1 MRFVSFHRDG
11 ADGAGTIVPG
21 FIDDRTPGG
30 PWVVDVTRPGN
41 APWAAALP
49 ADMLAWTEMGL
60 AALAGRLAACEFPPP
75 ARMPLARARLAAP
88 LPRPG
93 KIVGAAFNYHDAL
106 RERDMA
112 PPAAPV
118 IFIKSGRTVIGPGE
132 AVRLAPGVGNVT
144 YEAELAVV
152 IGRTALRIGPDEA
165 FDCVAGYM
173 TLNDVSASDMV
184 RADKAFVRGKNQP
197 TFCPCGPWI
206 ATPDE
211 VPDPEALAVSLRLDG
226 IVRQAG
232 STRDLVFGIAELI
245 AYASTQMPL
254 DPGDIIATGT
264 PAGVAASHHPPAW
277 LRPGS
282 AMSAEVQGLGVLT
295 NPVLTSDVS

>member
-1 MRFVSFHRDG
+1 MRFVSFYRPDG
-11 ADGAGTIVPG
+11 RVVPG
-21 FIDDRTPGG
+21 FIDDRRPGASC
-30 PWVVDVTRPGN
+30 VVDVTLPGN
-41 APWAAALP
+41 AAWAAALP
-49 ADMLAWTEMGL
+49 PDMLSWVEMDL
-60 AALAGRLAACEFPPP
+60 ERLAARLRECVFPDA
-75 ARMPLARARLAAP
+75 ARIPLPRARLAAP

-106 RERDMA
+106 KERGMA

-118 IFIKSGRTVIGPGE
+118 IFIKSGRTVIGPDQ
-132 AVRLAPGVGNVT
+132 AVRLAADVGNVT

-152 IGRTALRIGPDEA
+152 IGRTALRIDAAQAPA
-165 FDCVAGYM
+165 HIAGYL

-211 VPDPEALAVSLRLDG
+211 VAAPDALAVTLRLDG
-226 IVRQAG
+226 TLRQAG
-232 STRDLVFGIAELI
+232 NTAALVFGIAELI

-264 PAGVAASHHPPAW
+264 PAGVAASHQPAAW

-282 AMSAEVQGLGVLT
+282 AMIAEVQGLGALR
-295 NPVLTSDVS
+295 NPIMASDS

>member
-1 MRFVSFHRDG
+1 MRFVSFYRGDG
-11 ADGAGTIVPG
+11 RVVPG
-21 FIDDRTPGG
+21 FIDDSRPGEAC
-30 PWVVDVTRPGN
+30 VVDVTSPANGG
-41 APWAAALP
+41 WAAALP
-49 ADMLAWTEMGL
+49 ADLLSWVEMDLGAL
-60 AALAGRLAACEFPPP
+60 AARLRDHAFPDAARLPLAGT
-75 ARMPLARARLAAP
+75 RLAAP

-93 KIVGAAFNYHDAL
+93 KIVGAAFNYRDAL
-106 RERDMA
+106 KERDMA
-112 PPAAPV
+112 PPASPV
-118 IFIKSGRTVIGPGE
+118 IFIKSGRTVIGPDDP
-132 AVRLAPGVGNVT
+132 VRLAADVGNVT

-152 IGRTALRIGPDEA
+152 IGRTALRIDAAQAPA
-165 FDCVAGYM
+165 HIAGYL

-211 VPDPEALAVSLRLDG
+211 VPAPQALDVSLRLDG
-226 IVRQAG
+226 TLRQSG
-232 STRDLVFGIAELI
+232 NTSDLVFGIAELI

-264 PAGVAASHHPPAW
+264 PAGVAISHQPAAW

-282 AMSAEVQGLGVLT
+282 TMVAEVQGLGALR
-295 NPVLTSDVS
+295 NPIVASLS

>member
-1 MRFVSFHRDG
+1 MKFVSFYRD
-11 ADGAGTIVPG
+11 DGRIVPG
-21 FIDDRTPGG
+21 FIDSRDPEA
-30 PWVVDVTRPGN
+30 PEVIDVTRPGN
-41 APWAAALP
+41 DPWAAALP
-49 ADMLAWTEMGL
+49 MDL
-60 AALAGRLAACEFPPP
+60 AAWVELGLQSLAPRLAACTYPDA
-75 ARMPLARARLAAP
+75 ARVPLARTRLAAP

-112 PPAAPV
+112 PPATPV
-118 IFIKSGRTVIGPGE
+118 IFVKSGRTVIGPD
-132 AVRLAPGVGNVT
+132 APVRLAADVGNVT
-144 YEAELAVV
+144 YEAELGVV
-152 IGRTALRIGPDEA
+152 IGRTALRIDA
-165 FDCVAGYM
+165 AQALSHIAGYLV
-173 TLNDVSASDMV
+173 LNDVSASDMV

-211 VPDPEALAVSLRLDG
+211 IEDPAALGVRLQVDG
-226 IVRQAG
+226 QTRQSG
-232 STRDLVFGIAELI
+232 NTKDLVFGIAELI

-264 PAGVAASHHPPAW
+264 PAGVAASHQPPAW

-282 AMSAEVQGLGVLT
+282 AMITEVDGLGALHT
-295 NPVLTSDVS
+295 PILASEPS

>member
-1 MRFVSFHRDG
+1 MRFVSFYRGDG
-11 ADGAGTIVPG
+11 RVVPG
-21 FIDDRTPGG
+21 FIDDRRAGEAC
-30 PWVVDVTRPGN
+30 VVDVTLPGN
-41 APWAAALP
+41 DAWAAALP
-49 ADMLAWTEMGL
+49 PDLLAWVEMDL
-60 AALAGRLAACEFPPP
+60 RRLATRLRACAFPET
-75 ARMPLARARLAAP
+75 ARTPLSRTRLAAP

-106 RERDMA
+106 KERGM
-112 PPAAPV
+112 PPPETPV
-118 IFIKSGRTVIGPGE
+118 IFIKSGRTVIGPDE
-132 AVRLAPGVGNVT
+132 PVRLAPDVGNVT

-152 IGRTALRIGPDEA
+152 ISRTALRIDA
-165 FDCVAGYM
+165 ARAMDHVAGYL

-211 VPDPEALAVSLRLDG
+211 ISAPGALGVTLTLDG
-226 IVRQAG
+226 TVRQSGNTA
-232 STRDLVFGIAELI
+232 DLVFGIAELI

-264 PAGVAASHHPPAW
+264 PAGVAISHQPAAW
-277 LRPGS
+277 LRSGS
-282 AMSAEVQGLGVLT
+282 TMIAEVQGLGALR
-295 NPVLTSDVS
+295 NPILASET

>member
-1 MRFVSFHRDG
+1 MRFVSFHRGDG
-11 ADGAGTIVPG
+11 RVVPG
-21 FIDDRTPGG
+21 FIDDRAGEPC
-30 PWVVDVTRPGN
+30 VVDVTLPGGD
-41 APWAAALP
+41 AWAAALP
-49 ADMLAWTEMGL
+49 ADMQSWVEMDL
-60 AALAGRLAACEFPPP
+60 ERLAARLRDCAFSAA
-75 ARMPLARARLAAP
+75 ARIPLADARLAAP

-106 RERDMA
+106 KERGM
-112 PPAAPV
+112 PPPDTPV
-118 IFIKSGRTVIGPGE
+118 IFIKSGRTVIGPGDP
-132 AVRLAPGVGNVT
+132 VRLAPDVGNVT

-152 IGRTALRIGPDEA
+152 IGRTALRIDAARAMEH
-165 FDCVAGYM
+165 VAGYL

-206 ATPDE
+206 ATPGD
-211 VPDPEALAVSLRLDG
+211 VPAPGALGVTLTLDG
-226 IVRQAG
+226 TVRQSGNTA
-232 STRDLVFGIAELI
+232 DLVFGIAELI

-264 PAGVAASHHPPAW
+264 PAGVAISHQPAAW

-282 AMSAEVQGLGVLT
+282 TMIAEVQGLGALRT
-295 NPVLTSDVS
+295 PILASES

>member
-1 MRFVSFHRDG
+1 MRFVSFYRD
-11 ADGAGTIVPG
+11 DGRVAPG
-21 FIDDRTPGG
+21 FIDNQGADG
-30 PWVVDVTRPGN
+30 PCVVDVTRPGN
-41 APWAAALP
+41 AAWAAALP
-49 ADMLAWTEMGL
+49 PDMQAWVETGLDELAPRLRACVFPAAARIPL
-60 AALAGRLAACEFPPP
+60 AA
-75 ARMPLARARLAAP
+75 ARLAAP

-106 RERDMA
+106 KERGMA
-112 PPAAPV
+112 PPATPV
-118 IFIKSGRTVIGPGE
+118 IFIKSGRTVIGPD
-132 AVRLAPGVGNVT
+132 APVRLAADVGNVT

-152 IGRTALRIGPDEA
+152 IGRTALRIDAAQAPSHI
-165 FDCVAGYM
+165 AGYM

-211 VPDPEALAVSLRLDG
+211 VPAPHSLAVTLRLDG
-226 IVRQAG
+226 AVRQAG
-232 STRDLVFGIAELI
+232 NTADLVFGIAELI

-264 PAGVAASHHPPAW
+264 PAGVAASHQPAAW

-282 AMSAEVQGLGVLT
+282 AMIAEVEGLGTLRT
-295 NPVLTSDVS
+295 PIEASES

>member
-1 MRFVSFHRDG
+1 MRFVSFYRGDG
-11 ADGAGTIVPG
+11 RVVPG
-21 FIDDRTPGG
+21 FIDERAGEPC
-30 PWVVDVTRPGN
+30 VVDVTLPGN
-41 APWAAALP
+41 DAWAAALP
-49 ADMLAWTEMGL
+49 PDMQSWVEMGL
-60 AALAGRLAACEFPPP
+60 ERLAAQLRERAFPAA
-75 ARMPLARARLAAP
+75 ARVPLSGARLAAP

-106 RERDMA
+106 KERGM
-112 PPAAPV
+112 PPPETPV
-118 IFIKSGRTVIGPGE
+118 IFIKSGRTVIGPGDP
-132 AVRLAPGVGNVT
+132 VRLAPDVGNVT

-152 IGRTALRIGPDEA
+152 IGRTALRIDAARAMEH
-165 FDCVAGYM
+165 VAGYL

-206 ATPDE
+206 ATPDD
-211 VPDPEALAVSLRLDG
+211 VPAPDALDVFLTLEG
-226 IVRQAG
+226 KVRQSGNTA
-232 STRDLVFGIAELI
+232 DLVFGIAELI

-264 PAGVAASHHPPAW
+264 PAGVAISHQPAAW

-282 AMSAEVQGLGVLT
+282 TMIAEVQGLGALR
-295 NPVLTSDVS
+295 NPILASES